1 MNNALLRSGAIVVAF
16 WWIVLT
22 GWSVGDLANL
32 TFESLSLSFTKL
44 GFVALA
50 ILLGLAYPVAYLIRR
65 RKARLEKLSGTVHRG
80 LSITIGPTP
89 KGLLPP
95 RRVIG
100 SEFEPDDNHPL
111 GDWLAH
117 TKVHRPDIHAVFQ
130 ALTEVYAAHI
140 DLPAAPVK
148 YGHGGRSLFEHT
160 SVVVD
165 MMLTKARTFSFDGSY
180 SKTGTKTTTLLD
192 PHYVFDR
199 EDAMIPLIAYA
210 HDIGKVD
217 VYQLDDNGHVRELR
231 PDHDRPGRLLLAR
244 LAEVWHLPKEDR
256 EVLLNAVGYYH
267 HPQALP
273 RHVDDRSRALMELLL
288 EADLAAGE
296 WEGQNPLHKGAPV
309 SPGVQSEGESP
320 WKPPVKNAETTA
332 SAADTATDRGAPS
345 PRQNVPAHS
354 SGETAPASNAPEV
367 PRTVELSSSLADSS
381 LDEQEMMLI
390 HHVID
395 ILAMPHSING
405 SKRAFRIGYK
415 YGDRVFLK
423 EAALCKAVAT
433 ALGDPKLATPAAR
446 KGDNRSHLTEDVMRS
461 LDKLGLLVVE
471 HDGRTYSHKTALF
484 TVEWYD
490 HKAFRPDPPKPMAEL
505 LLETD
510 PATVI
515 VEIKGQLSH
524 LAKLTD
530 CRLIPKI
537 VRPLMGVHKA
547 INKPRPAAADHVEGT
562 VPRPVEEIVDKEP
575 EAKVNAEGKVPPN
588 THEAEIYPPVFFES
602 KDAAPL
608 DSQGATLL
616 TDRGEAFETDE
627 QDGQA
632 PVPHERTEK
641 PVEHSSQESRA
652 PSGMKRRANKP
663 RDTGI
668 TGEEILDSILSLTA
682 AAEEKAAAKARKI
695 SAKQADLGTG
705 EPGSVESER
714 KSAATEEAT
723 PTRQEL
729 APPLPPPAFPAHDSA
744 AVTTSTPNEPPAPC
758 PPLAQ
763 SPVADP
769 APTVSATTGD
779 DKSTLSASPAKEPA
793 ALLVRVQA
801 AVQALALPVDE
812 RKNSQ
817 GVIFLTCPV
826 TPELSSEIAD
836 VMREIALRPRQD
848 VKVITDKRTGERHL
862 AFEKKVS

>member
-16 WWIVLT
+16 WWVVLT
-22 GWSVGDLANL
+22 VWSVGDLSNL
-32 TFESLSLSFTKL
+32 TVESLSLSFTKL
-44 GFVALA
+44 GLVALA
-50 ILLGLAYPVAYLIRR
+50 IAVGLVYPIGYLIRR
-65 RKARLEKLSGTVHRG
+65 RKIRRINLSGTSHRG

-95 RRVIG
+95 SRIPG
-100 SEFEPDDNHPL
+100 SEFVPDDDHPF

-117 TKVHRPDIHAVFQ
+117 VKEHRPDIHAVFQ
-130 ALTEVYAAHI
+130 ALTEVYAAHM

-165 MMLTKARTFSFDGSY
+165 MMLTKAQSFSFDGSHT
-180 SKTGTKTTTLLD
+180 KTGIKTTALLD

-199 EDAMIPLIAYA
+199 EDPLIPLIAYA
-210 HDIGKVD
+210 HDIGKIEA
-217 VYQLDDNGHVRELR
+217 YQLDENGRVKEVL

-244 LAEVWHLPKEDR
+244 LAEVWQLPKEDR

-309 SPGVQSEGESP
+309 APGVQGEGKSPWAAPLETRLAEAPTNLALEAGAAKENAGTARTASPSKDASPAAEGES
-320 WKPPVKNAETTA
+320 ATGITLSA
-332 SAADTATDRGAPS
+332 SHGH
-345 PRQNVPAHS
+345 Q
-354 SGETAPASNAPEV
+354 E
-367 PRTVELSSSLADSS
+367 
-381 LDEQEMMLI
+381 LDEQEMMLV

-405 SKRAFRIGYK
+405 SKRSFRIGYK
-415 YGDRVFLK
+415 HGDRIYLK

-490 HKAFRPDPPKPMAEL
+490 HRAFRPDPPKSIAEL

-515 VEIKGQLSH
+515 LEIKGQLAH

-530 CRLIPKI
+530 CRLVPKV

-547 INKPRPAAADHVEGT
+547 INKPRPNAAEPAASAAQQIT
-562 VPRPVEEIVDKEP
+562 EEIIDKEP
-575 EAKVNAEGKVPPN
+575 EAKVNADGRVPPN
-588 THEAEIYPPVFFES
+588 TQEAEIYPPVFFETQS
-602 KDAAPL
+602 PPPL
-608 DSQGATLL
+608 ASQGATSILEAAVSEAEHDVVPASPS
-616 TDRGEAFETDE
+616 TTVPPIKQGEA
-627 QDGQA
+627 
-632 PVPHERTEK
+632 RT
-641 PVEHSSQESRA
+641 VEDRA
-652 PSGMKRRANKP
+652 PSGMKRRASRP
-663 RDTGI
+663 REAEI
-668 TGEEILDSILSLTA
+668 TGDEILGSILSLTA
-682 AAEEKAAAKARKI
+682 AAEEKAAAKARKA
-695 SAKQADLGTG
+695 SGKQVVVERTATASGTV
-705 EPGSVESER
+705 EPEHKPFAEVAVVTPPDECATSIPSV
-714 KSAATEEAT
+714 AAPCSKPDQDCST
-723 PTRQEL
+723 
-729 APPLPPPAFPAHDSA
+729 APPVS
-744 AVTTSTPNEPPAPC
+744 PPAPKESQAVVDAGE
-758 PPLAQ
+758 PDPTTALGNIENALVATEPNPLLA
-763 SPVADP
+763 
-769 APTVSATTGD
+769 
-779 DKSTLSASPAKEPA
+779 
-793 ALLVRVQA
+793 RVQTV
-801 AVQALALPVDE
+801 VQALALPMEE

-817 GVIFLTCPV
+817 GVTFVTCPV

-848 VKVITDKRTGERHL
+848 VKVITDKRTGGRYL
-862 AFEKKVS
+862 AFEKKAS